1 MCESKKEVLDNLF
14 ESRETN
20 LYVLTEEDKK
30 KIENLTKNNDTYEKL
45 FNIIEELSSDTNK
58 LEKVRESLDSYIDRI
73 NIAGSYE
80 NEKFYKIRIFRCNK
94 FNPRVCKQ
102 IAKYWQILKKRI

>member
-20 LYVLTEEDKK
+20 LYALTEEDKK

-58 LEKVRESLDSYIDRI
+58 LEKVRDSLDSYIDRI

-80 NEKFYKIRIFRCNK
+80 NEKFYKIGFSDAINL
-94 FNPRVCKQ
+94 
-102 IAKYWQILKKRI
+102 ILECTKNM

>member
-1 MCESKKEVLDNLF
+1 MYESKKEVLDNLF

-20 LYVLTEEDKK
+20 LYALTEEDKK

-58 LEKVRESLDSYIDRI
+58 LEKVRDSLDSYIDRI

-80 NEKFYKIRIFRCNK
+80 NEKFYKIGFSDAINLLLECVRIN
-94 FNPRVCKQ
+94 
-102 IAKYWQILKKRI
+102 RI

>member
-45 FNIIEELSSDTNK
+45 FNVIEELSSDTNK
-58 LEKVRESLDSYIDRI
+58 LEKVRDSLDSYIDRI
-73 NIAGSYE
+73 NIASSYE
-80 NEKFYKIRIFRCNK
+80 NEKFYKIGFSDAINLILECI
-94 FNPRVCKQ
+94 CK
-102 IAKYWQILKKRI
+102 

>member
-20 LYVLTEEDKK
+20 LYALTEEDKK

-58 LEKVRESLDSYIDRI
+58 LEKIRESLDSYIDRI

-80 NEKFYKIRIFRCNK
+80 NEKFYKIGFSDAINLLLECVRIN
-94 FNPRVCKQ
+94 
-102 IAKYWQILKKRI
+102 RI